1 MLYFQRT
8 APLVPAQHFRAATHR
23 RSGGRP
29 KEAWVLEEVL
39 RLYIL
44 IDSHGKACAEFNR
57 LFAHLGVTV
66 CKTTVHTWVQKY
78 LTEMEV
84 VRSQTRNRFPELTPA
99 NLCWCLDGT
108 GKVDTLGVNHFIFGI
123 LDHGS
128 RKILTLK
135 RLVRANAA
143 TTLAEV
149 RNAVALFGK
158 PSMIRTDNA
167 SIFHSRVF
175 QAGIAKLGIH
185 HEFIPPGKPWKN
197 RIERFFWTLKQKLN
211 CIVPIDGIALD
222 KLLADFTF
230 WYNAV
235 RPHQHLHG
243 FTPLEVWRGIDPYR
257 TAPKEVIPFS
267 AWDGMLTGYYQ
278 RR

>member
-1 MLYFQRT
+1 M
-8 APLVPAQHFRAATHR
+8 
-23 RSGGRP
+23 RS
-29 KEAWVLEEVL
+29 
-39 RLYIL
+39 
-44 IDSHGKACAEFNR
+44 H
-57 LFAHLGVTV
+57 
-66 CKTTVHTWVQKY
+66 
-78 LTEMEV
+78 
-84 VRSQTRNRFPELTPA
+84 TRNRFPELTPA

-175 QAGIAKLGIH
+175 RAGIAELGIQ
-185 HEFIPPGKPWKN
+185 HEFIPP
-197 RIERFFWTLKQKLN
+197 
-211 CIVPIDGIALD
+211 IDGAALD
-222 KLLADFTF
+222 KLLPDFAF

-243 FTPLEVWRGIDPYR
+243 FTSLEDWRGIDPYR

-267 AWDGMLTGYYQ
+267 AWDGIPVQDSSRLKQSIGVKFSRKGKIIAVDFGKFLLGAVQ
-278 RR
+278 SAQKSALVFSKKVQVRKK